1 MRWLDGITSWSGLGA
16 GLGFQVIRAS
26 TSELLCNFEE
36 VMVKTLGPKFC
47 VIYLCDAGSLLLFEG
62 FL

>member
-1 MRWLDGITSWSGLGA
+1 MEWSWSGLGA
-16 GLGFQVIRAS
+16 GLGFQVIQASS

-36 VMVKTLGPKFC
+36 VTVKTLGPKFC

>member
-1 MRWLDGITSWSGLGA
+1 MGA
-16 GLGFQVIRAS
+16 GLGFQVIQASS

-36 VMVKTLGPKFC
+36 VTVKTLGPKFC